1 MNIIYPWQPVSGNH
15 HQHRHIDQIDQWI
28 IKHSINFNTWV
39 GWGGG
44 GEWGRNKL
52 KTSNLDAKQLIAQ

>member
-44 GEWGRNKL
+44 GNGEEINL
-52 KTSNLDAKQLIAQ
+52 KQVT